1 MTATD
6 VRTPAEDPDDVH
18 AVHHVPWPLVPFVDA
33 GVLAPADVHTATT
46 LCRLGGD
53 DRPEVLLAVALAV
66 RGPRLGHVC
75 IDLTTVRDTVLP
87 DEDAPVDLDTL
98 PWPDPEPWQAAVE
111 DSPLMGGD
119 ADDRPL
125 RTHGGRLY
133 LDRYW
138 RYERRVVDAL
148 ERRAAGSVDDVDDDG
163 LREALDRLFG
173 ASPGDGAD
181 RQRAAA
187 TLAARRRLAVIAGGP
202 GTGKTYTIARVL
214 TLLHERHRG
223 PRDLRVALVAPTGK
237 AAARMEEEIHT
248 AVGAID
254 TDEDTR
260 AALAD
265 AEASTIH
272 RLLRVDPGNR
282 SRFRHDRDNPL
293 PHDVVVCDE
302 TSMVSLALMAKLLD
316 ALRPETR
323 LILVGDPEQ
332 LASVEAGAVLGDIV
346 GPATGGSASGIGS
359 SIAVLT
365 RVHRFGEDSGIA
377 ALAASIRSGDADA
390 AVDVLSS
397 DRPDLRWLAVDADAA
412 TDDRSLRPLRDL
424 VVDNGRRC
432 HAAARDGD
440 AAGALHALKEL
451 RVLCAHRRGPRGV
464 ASWVPLIERWL
475 ARGVDGYD
483 PSGLWYLAQPILVTR
498 NDHRLGVFN
507 GDIGVV
513 VAGEEGITVAFE
525 GTEGPR
531 RFGPTRLD
539 ATETVHAM
547 TIHKSQGSQF
557 LDVVV
562 VLPDATSPILT
573 RELLYTGI
581 TRGQRS
587 ATVVGTEDAV
597 RAAVQRRVQR
607 ASGLG
612 PALWGTADGSAA
624 PAG

>member
-1 MTATD
+1 MH
-6 VRTPAEDPDDVH
+6 R
-18 AVHHVPWPLVPFVDA
+18 VPGPLAPFVAA

-87 DEDAPVDLDTL
+87 DEDAPVDPDTL
-98 PWPDPEPWQAAVE
+98 SWPDPELWQAAVE
-111 DSPLMGGD
+111 DSPLTGD

-125 RTHGGRLY
+125 RVHGGRLY

-148 ERRAAGSVDDVDDDG
+148 RRHAAATVADVDDDG
-163 LREALDRLFG
+163 LGEALDRLFG
-173 ASPGDGAD
+173 APRGDAAD

-187 TLAARRRLAVIAGGP
+187 TLAVRRRLAVIAGGP

-214 TLLHERHRG
+214 TLLHEQHRG
-223 PRDLRVALVAPTGK
+223 ARDLRVALVAPTGK
-237 AAARMEEEIHT
+237 AAARMEEEIH
-248 AVGAID
+248 AAAGSID

-260 AALAD
+260 AALVD

-302 TSMVSLALMAKLLD
+302 TSMVSLALMAKLLE

-346 GPATGGSASGIGS
+346 GPATGGAATGIGS

-365 RVHRFGEDSGIA
+365 RVHRFSEDSGIA
-377 ALAASIRSGDADA
+377 ALARAIQSGHADA

-397 DRPDLRWLAVDADAA
+397 GRPDLRWLDVDADASA
-412 TDDRSLRPLRDL
+412 DDRVLRPLRDL

-432 HAAARDGD
+432 HAAARSGD
-440 AAGALHALKEL
+440 AAGALLALTEL
-451 RVLCAHRRGPRGV
+451 RVLCAHRRGPHGV

-483 PSGLWYLAQPILVTR
+483 PSGLWYLAQPVLVTR
-498 NDHRLGVFN
+498 NDHRLGIFN

-513 VAGEEGITVAFE
+513 VAGEDGLTIAFE
-525 GTEGPR
+525 GAEGPR
-531 RFGPTRLD
+531 RFGPTRLE

-573 RELLYTGI
+573 RELLYTGV

-587 ATVVGTEDAV
+587 ATVVGTADAV
-597 RAAVQRRVQR
+597 RAAVERRVQR

-612 PALWGTADGSAA
+612 PALWETADGSAA